1 MQGNRFLRHMERVH
15 FIKSEWGRLKEMAQ
29 DHGEVE
35 LVELYKQKEDETNE
49 LLNKIRDEHGR

>member
-1 MQGNRFLRHMERVH
+1 MERVH

-29 DHGEVE
+29 DHNEPE
-35 LVELYKQKEDETNE
+35 LFELYKQKEDETNE